1 MRTITIEYVLSTEQV
16 SVEYL
21 SKKLGIYPSNTRS
34 TFPKGSI
41 AKPYWTTSI
50 SSTKSNIEEP
60 LRELM
65 EVVALKKDVIND
77 ITREWKVD
85 SSVVI
90 KVRADYPDRPE
101 LAIPPYQLCFFA
113 EINAEL
119 LFDISYEW

>member
-1 MRTITIEYVLSTEQV
+1 MRTIILEYVLSTEQV
-16 SVEYL
+16 SIEYL
-21 SKKLGIYPSNTRS
+21 QKRIGIYPSNIRS
-34 TFPKGSI
+34 TFPEGSS
-41 AKPYWTTSI
+41 AKPYWSTSI

-60 LRELM
+60 LRELI
-65 EVVALKKDVIND
+65 EVIARKKDVIND
-77 ITREWKVD
+77 IALEWKVD

-119 LFDISYEW
+119 LFDIAYEW